1 MSFLQ
6 KNIQSVSCLQRY
18 EDEEHM
24 KLYEQCG
31 FPSLKH
37 LFAVKSQTKYN
48 LPLRVFRYFPST
60 EMTSPIPTT
69 INPQMRLIRPPAA
82 KLSSADSMSIG
93 STPKDSESPRTNP
106 QRSKLPEFHH
116 IGRWTQSSTPWSQ
129 KWTQAHFGSQTG
141 RVDDMQRPQRMNFR
155 WSPRVSVFLISLLT
169 VSFCFILLHSYRFF
183 TVFQVQ
189 RCAWPELLRTHGLR
203 SPSGPR

>member
-37 LFAVKSQTKYN
+37 LFAVESQTKYD

-106 QRSKLPEFHH
+106 QRSKLPNFITLAGEPRALHLDHKNERRHTLDLRQGELMICKGRKGWTSAEVHESLCFWFHCLL
-116 IGRWTQSSTPWSQ
+116 
-129 KWTQAHFGSQTG
+129 
-141 RVDDMQRPQRMNFR
+141 
-155 WSPRVSVFLISLLT
+155 FL
-169 VSFCFILLHSYRFF
+169 FCFILLHCLSG
-183 TVFQVQ
+183 
-189 RCAWPELLRTHGLR
+189 AALRLTGVA
-203 SPSGPR
+203 